1 MQLKKVQPAKVDTN
15 TLDLLPIAVAIFDN
29 KKIYFVNKKA
39 IELFSISK
47 EKLKKI
53 NSFSVFHFLDKKYH
67 TRIKQNNLKII
78 KGDEFPPIDLE
89 FKTFKNKTIFIEATS
104 NRVLFEN
111 KYVVQSSFIDIT
123 LLKEQQQELINS
135 DFLLQKISQNS
146 FDVIFKF
153 SFDPDKLLFISE
165 SSKGV
170 LGYSAE
176 EIYKAKDLLLRATHP
191 DDRESF
197 IFNNRQKLKSSK
209 KTKEEKVTIR
219 FKHKN
224 GNLIYLETAINP
236 IYDDKNKITGVI
248 GSIRDITERINAQI
262 LLNETKEKF
271 DLITKSSND
280 IIAFFT
286 YLPQEKY
293 TYVSPNIKK
302 ILGYEPNELL
312 NDHNFFNKRLVG
324 DKTAFLKQD
333 KLAKSD
339 QRTNFK
345 RNYYYTYKTLKKN
358 KEEIWLENNLT
369 PITDT
374 NGKIAFFLN
383 IIRDITEKKEKEI
396 ELQFQHLNYRNL
408 LDSSPIAYIIHKQGV
423 TVFCN
428 KATLKLLQLKSEK
441 QILGKFALDFL
452 APADRKKAMERIKDI
467 YSGIEPE
474 KSNNYSVVDSKG
486 NAIETEM
493 KSIVIKF
500 NNANCILTLI
510 NNVSDQRKF
519 EKEKLRAEMIKV
531 NNEFLLLEIKE
542 RQEAEKKLLEK
553 TAHLSSIFESSNH
566 LIWTVNKNFEITS
579 FNKNFYDVIWQKH
592 KIKIHVGQRIAD
604 HLKQGKKEYEEYWYP
619 KYEEALA
626 GKKLEFEKE
635 DYTAEKI
642 YRKIYINPIFNSINE
657 ATEINCIAH
666 DNTGSKVYEQKLI
679 SQTSKLQAIFES
691 GSQLIWTINT
701 DYELTSYN
709 QNYFKL
715 LSKAAQSKKT
725 IFLKDTIVNKDLFE
739 FWKTKFDLVFK
750 GQQQIF
756 IHKSTIDNQ
765 EVYREIFLHP
775 IYSENQIIEVSAIAQ
790 DITERIENESKIIK
804 QSAKLQAIFDSSHHY
819 IWTINN
825 EHKLTSFNKNYFEL
839 VSALYNTKPFLGFKL
854 DRGVLSNNQD
864 YAGVLDYHYDKAFK
878 GVATNFE
885 IETLDKDH
893 KKVYL
898 DIFLNPIIENNKILE
913 VSGIAHNITDKKI
926 DHQRVEQSLKEKDV
940 LLKEVHHRVKN
951 NMQIISS
958 ILNLQS
964 SYVTDNYT
972 LALLKE
978 SQNRIKTMAYIHESL
993 YQNKSFTSVN
1003 FSEYIQTLSKNII
1016 QSYVLSSEKVELI
1029 LNLEKI
1035 NLNLD
1040 VSIPA
1045 GLIINELIT
1054 NAIKHAFPDA
1064 KKGKVCLNLKSEN
1077 NNICLEV
1084 TDNGVGIPP
1093 GVDYNNTNTLGL
1105 QLVNTL
1111 IDQLDGEIKFKS
1123 EKDKGTE
1130 VLIKFKM

>member
-1 MQLKKVQPAKVDTN
+1 MQPKKGQSHQVDTN

-47 EKLKKI
+47 EQLKKI

-78 KGDEFPPIDLE
+78 KGEEFPPVDLE
-89 FKTFKNKTIFIEATS
+89 FQTFKNKRIFIEAKS

-111 KYVVQSSFIDIT
+111 KYAVQSSFIDIT
-123 LLKEQQQELINS
+123 LLKQQQQELINS

-153 SFDPDKLLFISE
+153 SFEPDKLIFISE
-165 SSKGV
+165 SSKKV

-176 EIYKAKDLLLRATHP
+176 EIYKAKDLLLKATHP
-191 DDRESF
+191 DDRQSF
-197 IFNNRQKLKSSK
+197 IFNNRQHVKSK
-209 KTKEEKVTIR
+209 QRNKEEKVTIR
-219 FKHKN
+219 FTHKK
-224 GNLIYLETAINP
+224 GYLIYLETAITP
-236 IYDDKNKITGVI
+236 IYDDNSKITGVI
-248 GSIRDITERINAQI
+248 GSIRDITERINAEI

-286 YLPQEKY
+286 YLPHEKY

-312 NDHNFFNKRLVG
+312 NDNKFFNKRLVG

-333 KLAKSD
+333 KLAKGD
-339 QRTNFK
+339 QRKNFK
-345 RNYYYTYKTLKKN
+345 RNYYYTYKALKKN

-369 PITDT
+369 PITDSK
-374 NGKIAFFLN
+374 GKIAFFLN
-383 IIRDITEKKEKEI
+383 IIRDITVQKEKEI

-428 KATLKLLQLKSEK
+428 KATLKLLQLKNEK
-441 QILGKFALDFL
+441 QILGKFVLDYL
-452 APADRKKAMERIKDI
+452 APEDRRRAMDRIKEI
-467 YSGIEPE
+467 YGGVDAE
-474 KSNNYSVVDSKG
+474 KANNYTVVDSKG

-519 EKEKLRAEMIKV
+519 EKERLKAEMIKV

-566 LIWTVNKNFEITS
+566 LIWTVNDKFEITS
-579 FNKNFYDVIWQKH
+579 FNKNFYNVILQKH
-592 KIKIHVGQRIAD
+592 KVKIQIGQRIAD
-604 HLKQGKKEYEEYWYP
+604 YLKQGKEEYENYWYP
-619 KYEEALA
+619 KYTEALA
-626 GKKLEFEKE
+626 GKKMEFEKE
-635 DYTAEKI
+635 DYTTEKI
-642 YRKIYINPIFNSINE
+642 YRKIYLNPIFN
-657 ATEINCIAH
+657 ALKDVTEINCIAH
-666 DNTGSKVYEQKLI
+666 DITGSKVYEQKLLN
-679 SQTSKLQAIFES
+679 QTSKLQAIFES
-691 GSQLIWTINT
+691 GTQLIWTINR
-701 DYELTSYN
+701 DRELTSYN

-715 LSKAAQSKKT
+715 LSNKCREKKQ
-725 IFLKDTIVNKDLFE
+725 IFLEDTILNKDLLE
-739 FWKTKFDLVFK
+739 FWNQKFNLVFK

-756 IHKSTIDNQ
+756 IHKSIINGQ
-765 EVYREIFLHP
+765 ELYREVFLHP
-775 IYSENQIIEVSAIAQ
+775 IYSDGQIVEVSAIAQ
-790 DITERIENESKIIK
+790 DITERIDNENKIIK
-804 QSAKLQAIFDSSHHY
+804 QSAKLNSIFESSHHY
-819 IWTINN
+819 IWTINDKK
-825 EHKLTSFNKNYFEL
+825 ELTSFNKNYFNL
-839 VSALYNTKPFLGFKL
+839 IASIYNTKPFIGFKL
-854 DRGVLSNNQD
+854 DRGVLSNNQE

-898 DIFLNPIIENNKILE
+898 DIFLNPIVENEKIVE

-964 SYVTDNYT
+964 SYVTDKYT

-1016 QSYVLSSEKVELI
+1016 QSYVLSSEKIELI

-1045 GLIINELIT
+1045 GLIVNELIT
-1054 NAIKHAFPDA
+1054 NAIKHAFPGT
-1064 KKGKVCLNLKSEN
+1064 KKGSIYLNLKSEN
-1077 NNICLEV
+1077 NYINLEV
-1084 TDNGVGIPP
+1084 KDNGVGIPP
-1093 GVDYNNTNTLGL
+1093 GIDHNNTNTLGL

-1111 IDQLDGEIKFKS
+1111 MDQLDGEIKFKS
-1123 EKDKGTE
+1123 EKDEGTE

>member
-1 MQLKKVQPAKVDTN
+1 MQLKKVQPATVDTN

-47 EKLKKI
+47 EQLKKI

-78 KGDEFPPIDLE
+78 KGEEFPPIDLE
-89 FKTFKNKTIFIEATS
+89 FKNFKKKTIFIEATS
-104 NRVLFEN
+104 NRVLFDK

-123 LLKEQQQELINS
+123 QLKEQQQELINS

-165 SSKGV
+165 SAKKV

-176 EIYKAKDLLLRATHP
+176 EIYKAKDLLLKATHP
-191 DDRESF
+191 DDREYF
-197 IFNNRQKLKSSK
+197 IFNNRKKISSK
-209 KTKEEKVTIR
+209 QKNKEEKVTIR
-219 FKHKN
+219 FTHKK

-236 IYDDKNKITGVI
+236 IYEGKNITGVI
-248 GSIRDITERINAQI
+248 GSIRDITERINAQN
-262 LLNETKEKF
+262 LLNETKDKF

-286 YLPQEKY
+286 YLPNEKY

-302 ILGYEPNELL
+302 ILGYEPKELL
-312 NDHNFFNKRLVG
+312 SDSNFFNKRVVG

-339 QRTNFK
+339 QKKNFK

-369 PITDT
+369 PITGPD
-374 NGKIAFFLN
+374 GKISFYLN
-383 IIRDITEKKEKEI
+383 ILRDITEKKEKEI

-428 KATLKLLQLKSEK
+428 KATLKLLQLKNEK
-441 QILGKFALDFL
+441 QILGKFVLDYL
-452 APADRKKAMERIKDI
+452 AEEDRMRAMDRIKEIYNNVDI
-467 YSGIEPE
+467 E
-474 KSNNYSVVDSKG
+474 KSNNYTVLDSKG
-486 NAIETEM
+486 NFIETEM

-566 LIWTVNKNFEITS
+566 LIWTVNNKFEITS
-579 FNKNFYDVIWQKH
+579 FNKNFFDVILQKH
-592 KIKIHVGQRIAD
+592 KIKIHLGQRIAD
-604 HLKQGKKEYEEYWYP
+604 HLKHGRQEYMDYWYP
-619 KYEEALA
+619 KYTEAFN
-626 GKKLEFEKE
+626 GNKLDFEKE
-635 DYTAEKI
+635 DYTTEKV
-642 YRKIYINPIFNSINE
+642 YRKVYINPIFNENSE
-657 ATEINCIAH
+657 VTEVNCIAH
-666 DNTGSKVYEQKLI
+666 DNTGSKVYEQKLLN
-679 SQTSKLQAIFES
+679 QTSKLQAIFES
-691 GSQLIWTINT
+691 GSQLIWTVNRNL
-701 DYELTSYN
+701 ELTSYN
-709 QNYFKL
+709 QNYFKM
-715 LSKAAQSKKT
+715 LSKSTQAKKQ
-725 IFLKDTIVNKDLFE
+725 IFLKDTIINKALLE
-739 FWKTKFDLVFK
+739 FWTEKFAQVFNGK
-750 GQQQIF
+750 QQIF
-756 IHKSTIDNQ
+756 THKSIINGQD
-765 EVYREIFLHP
+765 VYREVFLHP
-775 IYSENQIIEVSAIAQ
+775 IFSQDQIVEVSAIAQ

-819 IWTINN
+819 IWTINQD
-825 EHKLTSFNKNYFEL
+825 HKLTSFNKNYFEL
-839 VSALYNTKPFLGFKL
+839 VTALYNTKPFLGLKL
-854 DRGVLSNNQD
+854 DRGALSNNQE

-893 KKVYL
+893 KKIYL
-898 DIFLNPIIENNKILE
+898 DIFFNPIVENDKIVE
-913 VSGIAHNITDKKI
+913 VSGIAHNVTDKKV

-1035 NLNLD
+1035 SLNLD

-1054 NAIKHAFPDA
+1054 NAIKHAFPGT

-1077 NNICLEV
+1077 NNIYLEV

-1111 IDQLDGEIKFKS
+1111 IDQLDGEINFKS
-1123 EKDKGTE
+1123 EKEKGTE

>member
-1 MQLKKVQPAKVDTN
+1 MQLKKVQPATVDTN

-29 KKIYFVNKKA
+29 KKIYFLNKKA
-39 IELFSISK
+39 VELFSVSK
-47 EKLKKI
+47 EQLKKI

-67 TRIKQNNLKII
+67 ARIKQNTLKII
-78 KGDEFPPIDLE
+78 KGEDFPPVDLE
-89 FKTFKNKTIFIEATS
+89 FKTFKNKTIFIEAKS

-111 KYVVQSSFIDIT
+111 KYVVQSSFFDIT
-123 LLKEQQQELINS
+123 LLKEQQQELVNS

-153 SFDPDKLLFISE
+153 SFEPDKLIFISE
-165 SSKGV
+165 SAKKV
-170 LGYSAE
+170 LGYTAE
-176 EIYKAKDLLLRATHP
+176 EIYKAKDLLLKATHP
-191 DDRESF
+191 DDREYF
-197 IFNNRQKLKSSK
+197 IFNNRQKLRSK
-209 KTKEEKVTIR
+209 QKNKEEKITIR
-219 FKHKN
+219 FKHKK
-224 GNLIYLETAINP
+224 GDLIYLETAINP
-236 IYDDKNKITGVI
+236 IYEGKNITGVI

-262 LLNETKEKF
+262 LLSETKEKF

-280 IIAFFT
+280 IIAFYTF
-286 YLPQEKY
+286 LPEEKY
-293 TYVSPNIKK
+293 TYVSPNISK
-302 ILGYEPNELL
+302 ILGYSPNELL
-312 NDHNFFNKRLVG
+312 NDHRFFNKRLVG
-324 DKTAFLKQD
+324 SKDEFLKTD
-333 KLAKSD
+333 KLLKDD
-339 QRTNFK
+339 QRKNIK

-369 PITDT
+369 PITDAK
-374 NGKIAFFLN
+374 GKIAFFLN
-383 IIRDITEKKEKEI
+383 IIRDITVQKEKEI

-428 KATLKLLQLKSEK
+428 KATLKLLQLKNEK
-441 QILGKFALDFL
+441 QILGKFVLDYL
-452 APADRKKAMERIKDI
+452 AEEDRMRAMDRIKDI
-467 YSGIEPE
+467 YSGIDIE
-474 KSNNYSVVDSKG
+474 KSNNYTVVDSKG

-566 LIWTVNKNFEITS
+566 LIWTVNKNYEITS
-579 FNKNFYDVIWQKH
+579 FNKNFYDVILQKH
-592 KIKIHVGQRIAD
+592 KIKIRIGTRIAD
-604 HLKQGKKEYEEYWYP
+604 HLKQGKKEYEDYWYP
-619 KYEEALA
+619 KYAEAFS
-626 GKKLEFEKE
+626 GNKLDFEKE
-635 DYTAEKI
+635 DYTTEKV
-642 YRKIYINPIFNSINE
+642 YRKVYINPIFDSLNE
-657 ATEINCIAH
+657 VTEINCIAH

-715 LSKAAQSKKT
+715 LSKAAQAKKV
-725 IFLKDTIVNKDLFE
+725 IYLKDTIINKDLFD

-756 IHKSTIDNQ
+756 IHKSVIDNQ
-765 EVYREIFLHP
+765 EVYREVFLHP
-775 IYSENQIIEVSAIAQ
+775 IYSKNQIIEVSAIAQ

-819 IWTINN
+819 IWTIND

-898 DIFLNPIIENNKILE
+898 DIFLNPIVENNKILE
-913 VSGIAHNITDKKI
+913 VSGIAHNITDKKV

-1054 NAIKHAFPDA
+1054 NAIKHAFPGT

-1077 NNICLEV
+1077 NSIYLQV
-1084 TDNGVGIPP
+1084 TDNGAGIPP

-1111 IDQLDGEIKFKS
+1111 IDQLDGEINFKS

>member
-1 MQLKKVQPAKVDTN
+1 MQLKKGQSHQVDIN

-47 EKLKKI
+47 DQLKKI

-78 KGDEFPPIDLE
+78 KGEEFPPVDLE
-89 FKTFKNKTIFIEATS
+89 FQTFKNKNIFIEAKS

-123 LLKEQQQELINS
+123 LLKKQQQELINS

-153 SFDPDKLLFISE
+153 SFDPDKLIFISE
-165 SSKGV
+165 SSKKV
-170 LGYSAE
+170 LGYTPE
-176 EIYKAKDLLLRATHP
+176 EIYKAKDLLLKATHP
-191 DDRESF
+191 DDRASF
-197 IFNNRQKLKSSK
+197 IFNNRQKIKSK
-209 KTKEEKVTIR
+209 QKNKEEKVTIR
-219 FKHKN
+219 FTHKK
-224 GNLIYLETAINP
+224 GNLIYLETAITP
-236 IYDDKNKITGVI
+236 IYDDNNKITGVI
-248 GSIRDITERINAQI
+248 GSIRDITERINVEI

-286 YLPQEKY
+286 YLPHEKY

-302 ILGYEPNELL
+302 ILGYEPKELL
-312 NDHNFFNKRLVG
+312 SDHNFFNKRLVG
-324 DKTAFLKQD
+324 DKAAFLKQD
-333 KLAKSD
+333 KLAKGD
-339 QRTNFK
+339 QRKNFK
-345 RNYYYTYKTLKKN
+345 RNYYYTYKALKKN

-369 PITDT
+369 PITDSK
-374 NGKIAFFLN
+374 GKIAFFLN
-383 IIRDITEKKEKEI
+383 IIRDITVQKEKEI

-428 KATLKLLQLKSEK
+428 KATLKLLQLKNEK
-441 QILGKFALDFL
+441 QILGKFVLDYL
-452 APADRKKAMERIKDI
+452 APEDRMRAMERIKEMYNGDDK
-467 YSGIEPE
+467 E
-474 KSNNYSVVDSKG
+474 KLNSYTVIDSKG

-519 EKEKLRAEMIKV
+519 EKEKLKAEMIKV

-566 LIWTVNKNFEITS
+566 LIWTVNNRFEVTS
-579 FNKNFYDVIWQKH
+579 FNKNFYNVILQKH
-592 KIKIHVGQRIAD
+592 KIKIQIGQCVAD
-604 HLKQGKKEYEEYWYP
+604 HLKQGKQEYIDYWYP
-619 KYEEALA
+619 KYNEALL
-626 GKKLEFEKE
+626 GKKIEFEKE
-635 DYTAEKI
+635 DFTTEKI
-642 YRKIYINPIFNSINE
+642 HRKIYLNPIFNALKE
-657 ATEINCIAH
+657 VTEINCIAH
-666 DNTGSKVYEQKLI
+666 DITGSKVYEQKLLN
-679 SQTSKLQAIFES
+679 QTS
-691 GSQLIWTINT
+691 
-701 DYELTSYN
+701 
-709 QNYFKL
+709 
-715 LSKAAQSKKT
+715 
-725 IFLKDTIVNKDLFE
+725 
-739 FWKTKFDLVFK
+739 
-750 GQQQIF
+750 
-756 IHKSTIDNQ
+756 
-765 EVYREIFLHP
+765 
-775 IYSENQIIEVSAIAQ
+775 
-790 DITERIENESKIIK
+790 
-804 QSAKLQAIFDSSHHY
+804 KLQAIFDSSHHY

-839 VSALYNTKPFLGFKL
+839 VTALYNTKPFLGFKL
-854 DRGVLSNNQD
+854 DRGVLSKNQD
-864 YAGVLDYHYDKAFK
+864 YAGVLAYHYDKAFK
-878 GVATNFE
+878 GIATNFE

-898 DIFLNPIIENNKILE
+898 DIFLNPIVENEKIVE

-1045 GLIINELIT
+1045 GLIVNELIT
-1054 NAIKHAFPDA
+1054 NAIKHAFPGA
-1064 KKGKVCLNLKSEN
+1064 KKGSIYLNLKSEN
-1077 NNICLEV
+1077 NYIQLEV
-1084 TDNGVGIPP
+1084 KDNGVGIPP
-1093 GVDYNNTNTLGL
+1093 GIDHNNTNTLGL

-1111 IDQLDGEIKFKS
+1111 MDQLDGEIKFKS
-1123 EKDKGTE
+1123 EKDEGTE

>member
-1 MQLKKVQPAKVDTN
+1 MQLKKGQPATVDTN

-29 KKIYFVNKKA
+29 KKIYFLNKKA
-39 IELFSISK
+39 IELFNVSK
-47 EKLKKI
+47 EQLKKI
-53 NSFSVFHFLDKKYH
+53 NSFSIFNFLDKKYH
-67 TRIKQNNLKII
+67 TRIKQNNIKII
-78 KGDEFPPIDLE
+78 KGEYFLPIDLE
-89 FKTFKNKTIFIEATS
+89 FKTFKNKTYFIEAKS

-111 KYVVQSSFIDIT
+111 KYVVQSLFIDT
-123 LLKEQQQELINS
+123 TVLKQQQQDLINS
-135 DFLLQKISQNS
+135 DALLQKISQNS

-153 SFDPDKLLFISE
+153 SFEPDKLVFISE
-165 SSKGV
+165 SAKKV
-170 LGYSAE
+170 LGYTAE
-176 EIYKAKDLLLRATHP
+176 EIYKAKDLLLKATHP
-191 DDRESF
+191 DDRKHF
-197 IFNNRQKLKSSK
+197 IFNNRQQLNSK
-209 KTKEEKVTIR
+209 KKNKEEKVTIR
-219 FKHKN
+219 FTHKK
-224 GNLIYLETAINP
+224 GNLIYLETSLTP
-236 IYDDKNKITGVI
+236 VYDSKNKITGVI
-248 GSIRDITERINAQI
+248 GSIRDITERINAEI

-280 IIAFFT
+280 VIAFFT

-302 ILGYEPNELL
+302 ILGYEPKELL
-312 NDHNFFNKRLVG
+312 RESNFFNKRLVG
-324 DKTAFLKQD
+324 DKAAFLKQD
-333 KLAKSD
+333 KLAKGD
-339 QRTNFK
+339 QKKNFK
-345 RNYYYTYKTLKKN
+345 RNYYYTYKTFKKN

-369 PITDT
+369 PITGPD
-374 NGKIAFFLN
+374 GKISFFLN
-383 IIRDITEKKEKEI
+383 ILRDITEQKEKEI

-408 LDSSPIAYIIHKQGV
+408 LDSSPIAYIIHRQGV

-428 KATLKLLQLKSEK
+428 NATLKLLQLKNEK
-441 QILGKFALDFL
+441 QILGKFVLDYL
-452 APADRKKAMERIKDI
+452 VEEDRMRAMDRIKEI
-467 YSGIEPE
+467 YSGVDVE
-474 KSNNYSVVDSKG
+474 KSNNYTVVDTKG
-486 NAIETEM
+486 NTIETEM

-566 LIWTVNKNFEITS
+566 LIWTINKNFEITS
-579 FNKNFYDVIWQKH
+579 FNKNFYDVILQKH
-592 KIKIHVGQRIAD
+592 KIRVQIGQCIAD
-604 HLKQGKKEYEEYWYP
+604 HLKQGKQEYEAYWYP
-619 KYEEALA
+619 KYKEALA

-635 DYTAEKI
+635 DYATEKI
-642 YRKIYINPIFNSINE
+642 YRRIYINPIFDSLNE
-657 ATEINCIAH
+657 VTEINCIAH

-691 GSQLIWTINT
+691 GSQLIWTINKE
-701 DYELTSYN
+701 YELTSYN

-715 LSKAAQSKKT
+715 LSKAAQAKKQ
-725 IFLKDTIVNKDLFE
+725 IYLKDTILSKELFE
-739 FWKTKFDLVFK
+739 FWKEKFDQVFK

-756 IHKSTIDNQ
+756 THKSIIDNQ
-765 EVYREIFLHP
+765 DVYREVFLHP
-775 IYSENQIIEVSAIAQ
+775 IYSKNQIIEVSAIAQ
-790 DITERIENESKIIK
+790 DITERIESESKIIK

-819 IWTINN
+819 IWTINQD
-825 EHKLTSFNKNYFEL
+825 HKLTSFNKNYFEL
-839 VSALYNTKPFLGFKL
+839 VTALYNTKPFLGLKL
-854 DRGVLSNNQD
+854 DRGALSNNQD

-893 KKVYL
+893 KKIYL
-898 DIFLNPIIENNKILE
+898 DIYFNPIIENDKIVE
-913 VSGIAHNITDKKI
+913 VSGIAHNITDKKV

-1064 KKGKVCLNLKSEN
+1064 KKGKVCLNLKSES
-1077 NNICLEV
+1077 NNIYLEV

-1111 IDQLDGEIKFKS
+1111 IDQLDGEINFKS

>member
-15 TLDLLPIAVAIFDN
+15 TLDLLPIAIAIFDN

-39 IELFSISK
+39 IELFNISK
-47 EKLKKI
+47 TQLKKI

-67 TRIKQNNLKII
+67 KRIKQNNLKII
-78 KGDEFPPIDLE
+78 KGEEFPPIDLE
-89 FKTFKNKTIFIEATS
+89 FKTFKKKNIIIEATS
-104 NRVLFEN
+104 NRVIFDN

-123 LLKEQQQELINS
+123 LLKQQQQELINS

-153 SFDPDKLLFISE
+153 CFDPDELIFISE
-165 SSKGV
+165 SAKKV

-176 EIYKAKDLLLRATHP
+176 EIYKAKDLLLKATHP
-191 DDRESF
+191 DDREYF
-197 IFNNRQKLKSSK
+197 IFNNRQKLSSK
-209 KTKEEKVTIR
+209 QKNKEEKVTIR
-219 FKHKN
+219 FTHKN
-224 GNLIYLETAINP
+224 GDLIYLETAINP
-236 IYDDKNKITGVI
+236 IYEGKNITGVI
-248 GSIRDITERINAQI
+248 GSIRDITERINAQN
-262 LLNETKEKF
+262 LLSETKDKF

-286 YLPQEKY
+286 YLPNEKY

-302 ILGYEPNELL
+302 ILGYEPKELL
-312 NDHNFFNKRLVG
+312 NDNEFFNKRLVG

-339 QRTNFK
+339 QKKNFK

-369 PITDT
+369 PITGPD
-374 NGKIAFFLN
+374 GKISFFLN
-383 IIRDITEKKEKEI
+383 ILRDITEKKEREI
-396 ELQFQHLNYRNL
+396 ELEFQHLNYRNL

-428 KATLKLLQLKSEK
+428 KATLKLLQLKNEK
-441 QILGKFALDFL
+441 QILGKFVLDYL
-452 APADRKKAMERIKDI
+452 APEDRMRAMDRIKEI
-467 YSGIEPE
+467 YGGVDPE
-474 KSNNYSVVDSKG
+474 KSNNYTVVDSKG
-486 NAIETEM
+486 NQIETEM

-566 LIWTVNKNFEITS
+566 LIWTVNNKFEITS
-579 FNKNFYDVIWQKH
+579 FNKNFFDVILQKH
-592 KIKIHVGQRIAD
+592 KIKVHIGQCIAD
-604 HLKQGKKEYEEYWYP
+604 HLKQGKQEYMDYWYP
-619 KYEEALA
+619 KYTEALN
-626 GKKLEFEKE
+626 GNKLDFEKE
-635 DYTAEKI
+635 DFTTEKV
-642 YRKIYINPIFNSINE
+642 YRKVYINPIFNENNE
-657 ATEINCIAH
+657 VTEVNCIAH
-666 DNTGSKVYEQKLI
+666 DNTGSKVYEQKLLN
-679 SQTSKLQAIFES
+679 QTSKLQAIFES
-691 GSQLIWTINT
+691 GSQLIWTINRNF
-701 DYELTSYN
+701 ELTSYN

-715 LSKAAQSKKT
+715 LSKNAQAKKT
-725 IFLKDTIVNKDLFE
+725 IYLKDTIVNKDKLE
-739 FWKTKFDLVFK
+739 FWTEKFKQVFNGK
-750 GQQQIF
+750 QQIF
-756 IHKSTIDNQ
+756 THKSIINGQD
-765 EVYREIFLHP
+765 VYREVFLHP
-775 IYSENQIIEVSAIAQ
+775 IYSQEQIVEVSAIAQ

-819 IWTINN
+819 IWTINQ
-825 EHKLTSFNKNYFEL
+825 EQKLTSFNKNYFEL
-839 VSALYNTKPFLGFKL
+839 VTALYNTKPFLGLKL
-854 DRGVLSNNQD
+854 DRGALSNNQE

-885 IETLDKDH
+885 IETQDKDH
-893 KKVYL
+893 KKIYL
-898 DIFLNPIIENNKILE
+898 DIFFNPIVENDKIVE
-913 VSGIAHNITDKKI
+913 VSGIAHNITDKKL

-1003 FSEYIQTLSKNII
+1003 FSEYIQTLAKNII

-1054 NAIKHAFPDA
+1054 NAIKHAFPDT